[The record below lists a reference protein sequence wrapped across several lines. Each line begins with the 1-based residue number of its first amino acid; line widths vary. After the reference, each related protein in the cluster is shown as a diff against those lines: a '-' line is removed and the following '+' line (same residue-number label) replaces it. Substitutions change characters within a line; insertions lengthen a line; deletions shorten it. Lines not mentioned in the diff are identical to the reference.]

1 MAFWN
6 WFQKSADKINGME
19 WSPENAVVI
28 QALNDQIPVV
38 LRKAL
43 FAYIKMQ
50 YAKSEQI
57 AMASLEALK
66 VKLNEIL

>member
-19 WSPENAVVI
+19 WSRENAVVI

-43 FAYIKMQ
+43 FAYIKDE
-50 YAKSEQI
+50 YAKSEATAI
-57 AMASLEALK
+57 GALADVK
-66 VKLNEIL
+66 AKLNEVL

>member
-6 WFQKSADKINGME
+6 WFQRSANKIKGME

-43 FAYIKMQ
+43 FAYIKTQ
-50 YAKSEQI
+50 YVKSEQI

-66 VKLNEIL
+66 VKLNEII

>member
-43 FAYIKMQ
+43 FAYIKTQ
-50 YAKSEQI
+50 YVKSEQI
-57 AMASLEALK
+57 AMASLEQLK
-66 VKLNEIL
+66 VKLNEII

>member
-1 MAFWN
+1 MAFWQ
-6 WFQKSADKINGME
+6 WFQRSADKIQGMK
-19 WSPENAVVI
+19 WSPENAVII
-28 QALNDQIPVV
+28 QKLNDEIPVV

>member
-6 WFQKSADKINGME
+6 WFQRSADKIQGMK

-43 FAYIKMQ
+43 FAYIKVQ
-50 YAKSEQI
+50 YNKSEQI
-57 AMASLEALK
+57 AMASLEQLRI
-66 VKLNEIL
+66 KLNEII